1 MEARLGPLSVALTV
15 KPMSKTRSDFAD
27 QNNPDTIVGKGVE
40 IKGTLQ
46 TNGDIQLNG
55 AFSGKLIAKG
65 DVVIGEHAF
74 VEADISG
81 ENVYVNG
88 EVEGDIHALDKIEIL
103 ETGRVTGDVT
113 SSALA
118 IEAGGILKGSSTM
131 RETEEA
137 KPTIDPTFEV
147 EETQESSDNDSNES

>member
-1 MEARLGPLSVALTV
+1 
-15 KPMSKTRSDFAD
+15 MSKTRSDFAD
-27 QNNPDTIVGKGVE
+27 QNNPDTILGRGVE

-46 TNGDIQLNG
+46 TNGDIQVNG
-55 AFSGKLIAKG
+55 AFSGKLVAKG

-74 VEADISG
+74 IEADISG

-88 EVEGDIHALDKIEIL
+88 EVEGDIHALDKIQIL

-131 RETEEA
+131 RETEET
-137 KPTIDPTFEV
+137 KPEIAPTFEV
-147 EETQESSDNDSNES
+147 EETAEQTEEKESDAS

>member
-1 MEARLGPLSVALTV
+1 
-15 KPMSKTRSDFAD
+15 MSKTRSDFAD
-27 QNNPDTIVGKGVE
+27 FNNPDTIVGRGVA

-46 TNGDIQLNG
+46 TRGDIQING
-55 AFSGKLIAKG
+55 TFSGKLITEG
-65 DVVIGEHAF
+65 DVVVGEHAT

-81 ENVYVNG
+81 ENVYVSG
-88 EVEGDIHALDKIEIL
+88 EVEGDIHAIDKIEIL
-103 ETGRVTGDVT
+103 ETGRVTGNVT

-147 EETQESSDNDSNES
+147 EEATEAESNDESAS